1 MKVILATNVIL
12 AMRALLATLSFMTGA
27 AWAQSGLTPPQVG
40 FMQDAANSFRPVYG
54 IAGNF
59 LPGDPVASGVVSAA
73 YSGSYGLFKT
83 SSAVVVTD
91 RAGSIVASNS
101 QPDGPALFAFT
112 RAGEPALIFMPA
124 ANTLL
129 SWDGAAFNPVP
140 FDPTTLSASAILSI
154 AAPRPGQAAMI
165 VQRDDGLCDLRVD
178 LATGDIKAQTAIPG
192 VTAPALLLAN
202 GDLVYADGNGIV
214 VRKPDGPEQHI
225 IAQLPASFALQQ
237 MGEGWIQ
244 LRDLGSS
251 RQFAIRVIQN
261 REQYYQ
267 LPESRP

>member
-1 MKVILATNVIL
+1 MRALL
-12 AMRALLATLSFMTGA
+12 AMKALLATLSFVAGA
-27 AWAQSGLTPPQVG
+27 AWAQTGLTPPRVG
-40 FMQDAANSFRPVYG
+40 FMQDAANSFRPVDG

-59 LPGDPVASGVVSAA
+59 LPGDPVALGVVSAA
-73 YSGSYGLFKT
+73 YSGAYGLFKT

-91 RAGSIVASNS
+91 RVGSIVATNS

-112 RAGEPALIFMPA
+112 RAGEPALIFVPA
-124 ANTLL
+124 ANLL
-129 SWDGAAFNPVP
+129 LAWDGTTFNPVS

-192 VTAPALLLAN
+192 VTAPALMLAN
-202 GDLVYADGNGIV
+202 GDLVYADGHGIV
-214 VRKPDGPEQHI
+214 LRKPDGPEQHI
-225 IAQLPASFALQQ
+225 IAQLPVSFALQQ

-244 LRDLGSS
+244 LRDLGSG

-267 LPESRP
+267 LPESRQ